1 VAPPRIAGIDFS
13 GARDAGRAIWIAE
26 GTRDGVA
33 LRLADCRPASELSG
47 GATAREPALAA
58 LVQYIAAQGEAVV
71 GVDAPFALP
80 EPLAGGDGWLAF
92 VRGFAARWPDAASFR
107 TRCRADAGG
116 RELRRGCDI
125 EARTPFCAYNLRLH
139 RQTWHVIAE
148 LIAPLVLTGR
158 AAAAPMQAVVP
169 GRPILLEACP
179 ASFLKHHPDG
189 LYKPYKG
196 AAAAHRKQR
205 RTILTALIAHRHLHE
220 PSAAQ
225 RRRIL
230 DDAGGDALDAV
241 IAGVIALKES
251 ADPENLRPRKSHTR
265 QDRLEARVYF

>member
-1 VAPPRIAGIDFS
+1 VAPPRVVGIDFS
-13 GARDAGRAIWIAE
+13 GARDAGRTIWIAE
-26 GTRDGVA
+26 GRREDNA
-33 LRLADCRPASELSG
+33 LRLADCRPASALPN
-47 GATAREPALAA
+47 GATDRGPALAA
-58 LVQYIAAQGEAVV
+58 LAGYIAAQGEAVI
-71 GVDAPFALP
+71 GIDAPFALP
-80 EPLAGGDGWLAF
+80 EPLAGGGDWLAF
-92 VRGFAARWPDAASFR
+92 VRGFAARWPDPASFR
-107 TRCRADAGG
+107 SGCSVAAGG
-116 RELRRGCDI
+116 RELRRGCDV

-139 RQTWHVIAE
+139 RQTWHAIAG

-158 AAAAPMQAVVP
+158 AAVAPMQAVIP

-179 ASFLKHHPDG
+179 ASFLKHHPDR

-205 RTILTALIAHRHLHE
+205 RTILAALIAHRHLHE

-241 IAGVIALKES
+241 IAAVIALKES
-251 ADPENLRPRKSHTR
+251 VDPENLRPRKARAR